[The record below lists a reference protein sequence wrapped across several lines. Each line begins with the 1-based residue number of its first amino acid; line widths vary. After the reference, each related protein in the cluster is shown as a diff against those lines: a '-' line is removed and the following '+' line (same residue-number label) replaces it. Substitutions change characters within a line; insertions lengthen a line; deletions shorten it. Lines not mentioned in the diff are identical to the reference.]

1 MNYNFPNLKVTLSK
15 TKDELVEGEDN
26 KLKLADLEFIKD
38 VPPKKMKPSVLQ
50 AMNEAAENMVIMN
63 SHELG
68 DLKESSFAESVV
80 SNFIFLRKMFQEE
93 LLRIAHALFWL
104 FLETWWEQLA
114 VPKTLAASFRQ

>member
-50 AMNEAAENMVIMN
+50 AMNEAAENMVIMK

-80 SNFIFLRKMFQEE
+80 SNFIFLRKM
-93 LLRIAHALFWL
+93 LRIAHALFWL